1 MSARRRM
8 VVLAVIL
15 TFTALDAWAQRTGFS
30 ASVGL
35 ASQRMDDLKYI
46 QQYILDTYP
55 VEGKI
60 TSSFPPFTNVSLNLV
75 REGYDHLQFGGGY
88 SFSTTGGKSSYVD
101 YSGKIVTEMDATSHR
116 LGAFFSYSIL
126 GGERIDLS
134 LSGRVDV
141 NFSLVNIESSLNI
154 GSYVNQ
160 ILDQYRSISPS
171 GTAGMD
177 LMYNFSGFS
186 VGVDAA
192 YLVDLQGSM
201 KDTGGAG
208 ELTDPIDRDRILT
221 TDWTGWQLGIKT
233 LIWLNF

>member
-1 MSARRRM
+1 MSTSWRILAM
-8 VVLAVIL
+8 AVIL
-15 TFTALDAWAQRTGFS
+15 SFFPQVGRAQRTGFS

-75 REGYDHLQFGGGY
+75 REGYDKLQYGGGY

-101 YSGKIVTEMDATSHR
+101 YSGKIATEMDVTSHR

-126 GGERIDLS
+126 GGERLDLS
-134 LSGRVDV
+134 LFGRADV
-141 NFSLVNIESSLNI
+141 NFSLVNIESALSI
-154 GSYVNQ
+154 GTYINQ
-160 ILDQYRSISPS
+160 IIDQYRSISPS
-171 GTAGMD
+171 GTAGTD
-177 LMYNFSGFS
+177 LMYHFNGFS
-186 VGVDAA
+186 VGVYAA

-208 ELTDPIDRDRILT
+208 DLTDPNDRDRILT
-221 TDWTGWQLGIKT
+221 TDWTGWQLGFKT
-233 LIWLNF
+233 LIWLDF

>member
-1 MSARRRM
+1 MSTSWRILA
-8 VVLAVIL
+8 LAVIL
-15 TFTALDAWAQRTGFS
+15 TFVPLGARAQRIGFS

-35 ASQRMDDLKYI
+35 GSQRMDDLKYI

-60 TSSFPPFTNVSLNLV
+60 TSSFPPFTKVSLNLV
-75 REGYDHLQFGGGY
+75 REWYDHLKFGGGY

-126 GGERIDLS
+126 GGERLDLS
-134 LSGRVDV
+134 LLGRADV
-141 NFSLVNIESSLNI
+141 NFSLVNIESALSI
-154 GSYVNQ
+154 GAYVNQ
-160 ILDQYRSISPS
+160 IIDQYRSISPS
-171 GTAGMD
+171 GSAGME
-177 LMYNFSGFS
+177 LMYQFNGFS
-186 VGVDAA
+186 VGLDAA
-192 YLVDLQGSM
+192 YLVDLQGSL

-208 ELTDPIDRDRILT
+208 ELTDPNDRDRILT